1 MISFLQFDGSCTV
14 LGMAFDFSSS
24 LIILIAI
31 IFLML
36 IWKAVSSLFS
46 ESKIPSPKGNWLLGH
61 LFELR
66 KSKDVMQTFAEW
78 EKTYGPIVE
87 FRPLGIFGKPPD
99 IVQIYL
105 ALSSDSIRIHK
116 FYDEG
121 IIFAKIS
128 KIHAGSS
135 KI

>member
-14 LGMAFDFSSS
+14 LGMAFDLSSS

-61 LFELR
+61 LFENR
-66 KSKDVMQTFAEW
+66 KSKDVMQTFAEIDNLLQRA
-78 EKTYGPIVE
+78 KSA
-87 FRPLGIFGKPPD
+87 R
-99 IVQIYL
+99 QIAVCKHTFKQILTLLIITASKHFVL
-105 ALSSDSIRIHK
+105 ACAICHMP
-116 FYDEG
+116 
-121 IIFAKIS
+121 
-128 KIHAGSS
+128 IHAWLNSCTDS
-135 KI
+135 QTL